1 LQIADFRLEELNL
14 KSEGLLKKLKGL
26 FPVISAQAGIQS
38 FKVLRVPPDSRF
50 HGNDKFL
57 GIHQI

>member
-1 LQIADFRLEELNL
+1 MKTYILNL
-14 KSEGLLKKLKGL
+14 KSDGLLKNLKGL
-26 FPVISAQAGIQS
+26 FPVIPAQAGIQS
-38 FKVLRVPPDSRF
+38 FKVLRVPMDSRF